1 MPTIKYIAK
10 KAGVSPTTVTN
21 VLHGNYARVS
31 EATRKKVEKYIEK
44 YNYTPNMGAMILA
57 QNDSRIIGVIM
68 FMEPRWNETVLEDPF
83 SSAILGA
90 IEEEIRSLGYFF
102 MLHTTTSK
110 EEVVRL
116 AKTWKLAGL
125 ILIWVPN
132 NISPI
137 ILDSVESPVVFIDSH
152 FNNDGKKYHNVGL
165 KDEEGGY
172 LISRYLIS
180 KGHKNAIFFANDTN
194 FAGTDLHRFKGC
206 LNAFSEE
213 KENYHLINKIL
224 LSKERSERYKT
235 YSQITK
241 KEMPYTA
248 LIFSS
253 DYYAAEAVSY
263 LQDCGIKVP
272 EDISITGFDDNIFSR
287 MIHPHLTT
295 IHQNPGEKGRIAVSM
310 LMKLIKKQTIEQP
323 NIKLDVE
330 LIVRD
335 SVKDLKTK

>member
-1 MPTIKYIAK
+1 MPTIKDIAK

-21 VLHGNYARVS
+21 VLHGNYTKVS
-31 EATRKKVEKYIEK
+31 AATRKKVESYIKK
-44 YNYTPNMGAMILA
+44 YNYTPNMGAMILG

-90 IEEEIRSLGYFF
+90 IEEEIRAMGYFF
-102 MLHTTTSK
+102 MLQTTTSK

-125 ILIWVPN
+125 ILVWVPS
-132 NISPI
+132 NIGPI

-152 FNNDGKKYHNVGL
+152 FEEKEKKYYSVGL

-180 KGHKNAIFFANDTN
+180 KGHKRVIFLANDTL
-194 FAGTDLHRFKGC
+194 FSGTDLHRFKGC
-206 LNAFSEE
+206 QKAF
-213 KENYHLINKIL
+213 KEANLDLTLSDKIL
-224 LSKERSERYKT
+224 LTKERSDRYKT
-235 YSQITK
+235 YSQLLS

-248 LIFSS
+248 LVFSS

-263 LQDCGIKVP
+263 LQDCGVKIP
-272 EDISITGFDDNIFSR
+272 EDISVTGFDDNIFAR
-287 MIHPHLTT
+287 IIHPHLTT
-295 IHQNPGEKGRIAVSM
+295 IHQDSGEKGRLAVSM
-310 LMKLIKKQTIEQP
+310 LMKLIKKQTIEKP
-323 NIKLDVE
+323 NVKLDVK
-330 LIVRD
+330 LMIRD
-335 SVKDLKTK
+335 SVKEIKN

>member
-21 VLHGNYARVS
+21 VIHKNYARVS
-31 EATRKKVEKYIEK
+31 ETTRIKVEKYLEK

-68 FMEPRWNETVLEDPF
+68 FIEPRWNETVLEDPF

-90 IEEEIRSLGYFF
+90 IEEELRNLGYFF
-102 MLHTTTSK
+102 MLHTTTNK

-125 ILIWVPN
+125 ILVWVPK

-137 ILDSVESPVVFIDSH
+137 ILDSVDTPLVFIDSH
-152 FNNDGKKYHNVGL
+152 FNNDGRKYHNVGL
-165 KDEEGGY
+165 KDEKGGY

-180 KGHKNAIFFANDTN
+180 NGHKNAVFLGNDTH
-194 FAGTDLHRFKGC
+194 FAGTDLHRFQGC

-213 KENYHLINKIL
+213 KENYHLVNKLL
-224 LSKERSERYKT
+224 LSKEKNERYKT
-235 YSQITK
+235 YSMLTK
-241 KEMPYTA
+241 KDMPYTA

-287 MIHPHLTT
+287 LIHPHLTT
-295 IHQNPGEKGRIAVSM
+295 IHQDPGDKGRLAVSM
-310 LMKLIKKQTIEQP
+310 LIKLIKKEEIEKP
-323 NIKLDVE
+323 SIKLDVN
-330 LIVRD
+330 LVIRD
-335 SVKDLKTK
+335 SVKNIKE